1 MVERG
6 CKPNVVTYTTIIDVL
21 CKDELDSEAL
31 DIFSQMR
38 NKGISPNVVTYRC
51 LIRGLCNL
59 GKINQALALLNEKVG
74 QNISPDAYIFNILI
88 NIFSRKEWFQRHKDV
103 LKALQLID
111 EMVDKDVPI
120 NKGFCQKGLPDEA
133 YKVFRGIE
141 EGGCLLD
148 AYCYNV
154 IIQGSLRHKD
164 VPKALQL
171 IDEMVDKGFFA
182 DATTTDLIYIY
193 RAITIS
199 F

>member
-1 MVERG
+1 MKHTRHE
-6 CKPNVVTYTTIIDVL
+6 DVL
-21 CKDELDSEAL
+21 KALQLIDEMVDKDVP
-31 DIFSQMR
+31 I
-38 NKGISPNVVTYRC
+38 NKGFC
-51 LIRGLCNL
+51 QKG
-59 GKINQALALLNEKVG
+59 
-74 QNISPDAYIFNILI
+74 
-88 NIFSRKEWFQRHKDV
+88 HKDV